1 MHDTT
6 KKLEVGKKV
15 KGQKHPITI
24 RFPRPLL
31 AQLDEQVQEQDK
43 GRAEILVES
52 FEFYLRLKDRVALTL
67 TEDDTDVQSNRP
79 SAIGQAK

>member
-1 MHDTT
+1 MHDNY
-6 KKLEVGKKV
+6 KLEVGQKV

-31 AQLDEQVQEQDK
+31 ALLDKEVTTQDK

-52 FEFYLRLKDRVALTL
+52 FEFYLQLKDKVALTVM
-67 TEDDTDVQSNRP
+67 EDNDNAESNKS
-79 SAIGQAK
+79 SAFSKKK